1 MKLLVVNN
9 LASGYGDGSVY
20 DFMRMAALDGDEVVV
35 RCTDGT
41 TPIES
46 LVKDASAYDAVIAA
60 GGDGT
65 VASIAHALAFSGIPI
80 LPFPAGT
87 ANLFANNLL
96 TPYEPHA
103 LAQLVRDPHVLDF
116 DLGLISCAEGEY
128 GFGIMAGAGYDATIM
143 HDAKPTK
150 RILGSMAYFQ
160 AAIANALPRTSKL
173 TLDID
178 GRIVRT
184 VGLGVLLVN
193 FSKIQFDITI
203 THGNEPRDGTLDV
216 VILKAE
222 SAFGLIPALIAG
234 ILDRD
239 GDFPARTDS
248 LEIHR
253 AHTVTVTADP
263 PMQIQYDG
271 EVPGP
276 MTPFTARVLE
286 HAARFIVS
294 EEGLEL
300 FGKQ

>member
-20 DFMRMAALDGDEVVV
+20 DFMRMAARDGDELVV

-46 LVKDASAYDAVIAA
+46 LIGDANEFDAVIAS

-65 VASIAHALAFSGIPI
+65 VASIAHSLAYSGVPI

-103 LAQLVRDPHVLDF
+103 LAQLVHAPRVLDF
-116 DLGLISCAEGEY
+116 DLGQITCAEGEY

-143 HDAKPTK
+143 HDAKPAK
-150 RILGSMAYFQ
+150 KLLGPMAYFQ

-178 GRIVRT
+178 GTTIKT
-184 VGLGVLLVN
+184 EGLGILLVN

-203 THGNEPRDGTLDV
+203 THGNKPRDGTLDV
-216 VILKAE
+216 VVLKAE

-239 GDFPARTDS
+239 GEFPDRTDS
-248 LEIHR
+248 LEIHH
-253 AHTVTVTADP
+253 AHTVTVSADP

-276 MTPFTARVLE
+276 TTPFTARVLE

-294 EEGLEL
+294 EEGLEQ
-300 FGKQ
+300 FGMQ